1 MGTEFSLP
9 PEMKV
14 EELGYLEFFSPNH
27 GIWQENGVIM
37 ETIMLIATTAMSF
50 SRLLRLAKRKIAA
63 ETYVIATDADNILIK
78 AYQTDGNV
86 IRISKMPKN

>member
-1 MGTEFSLP
+1 MLP
-9 PEMKV
+9 PEV
-14 EELGYLEFFSPNH
+14 EEVGYLELFSPNH
-27 GIWQENGVIM
+27 RIWQENGVIN

-50 SRLLRLAKRKIAA
+50 SRQLRLARRKIAT
-63 ETYVIATDADNILIK
+63 ESYVIATDADNILIK